1 MTSPERFCGRVVF
14 SWRGDFQAQ
23 KAAWLGGDGEVVAG
37 AEGGGVVR
45 QRGGV
50 AGLPRHKVG
59 AGLRDSRYAGGG
71 GALGDTES
79 EVAACRGE
87 CPRRGGGTVRHCAKA
102 VFEEVL
108 QTVEIGVESAWGQRS
123 WFAKTF
129 E

>member
-1 MTSPERFCGRVVF
+1 M
-14 SWRGDFQAQ
+14 
-23 KAAWLGGDGEVVAG
+23 GGDGEVVAG
-37 AEGGGVVR
+37 AEGAGVVR

-59 AGLRDSRYAGGG
+59 AGLRDPRYAGGG
-71 GALGDTES
+71 DAFGGTKS
-79 EVAACRGE
+79 EVAACGGE
-87 CPRRGGGTVRHCAKA
+87 CPRRGGGTVRNCAKG

-108 QTVEIGVESAWGQRS
+108 QTVEIGGESAWGQRS